1 METLSILLDLRN
13 FQEQVKKAFGF
24 KNSTELSLYE
34 QIVLVNSKCLRI
46 LGLQPW
52 ISKVFLDHKNNF
64 FFTLAQNNFE
74 NKIVFFIFLQLF
86 FAIFIFYFLGHS
98 WNESIK
104 IRVGNGRMVQFTW
117 SDSYWWM
124 GLNTSQIKVIKV
136 IFSLNFLWL
145 IFTTPQMTNFMFSRL
160 FSNVKNKLTQN
171 KSKTS

>member
-1 METLSILLDLRN
+1 MISN
-13 FQEQVKKAFGF
+13 FLQ
-24 KNSTELSLYE
+24 T
-34 QIVLVNSKCLRI
+34 

-136 IFSLNFLWL
+136 IFSLNFLWQSTDGKFYVFKV
-145 IFTTPQMTNFMFSRL
+145 IFQCQISAEFFWL
-160 FSNVKNKLTQN
+160 FSSSLHKMSQR
-171 KSKTS
+171 KT

>member
-1 METLSILLDLRN
+1 MFANSWPSALN
-13 FQEQVKKAFGF
+13 FKSFPRSEEQ
-24 KNSTELSLYE
+24 
-34 QIVLVNSKCLRI
+34 
-46 LGLQPW
+46 
-52 ISKVFLDHKNNF
+52 F
-64 FFTLAQNNFE
+64 FFTLAQNSFE
-74 NKIVFFIFLQLF
+74 NKMVFFIFYNCFLQFLF
-86 FAIFIFYFLGHS
+86 FFIYFLGHS

-145 IFTTPQMTNFMFSRL
+145 IFTTPQMTNLMFSRL